1 MFLFDVLHLL
11 NEFHVFTSP
20 IKTFISMGV
29 IFILSEVLCW
39 HVAWSVKC
47 ICLFQPSR
55 NSIKTLRTSN
65 ETTKLWWN
73 RYYIYFVNKNSNE
86 SDSTIS
92 STLEIIYCHGAGG
105 YHYIIMFTNHI
116 TIITILVSIFIMTMA
131 HICFCNFFLLLRCS
145 YIWRQFQNQIDMS

>member
-86 SDSTIS
+86 SDS
-92 STLEIIYCHGAGG
+92 
-105 YHYIIMFTNHI
+105 
-116 TIITILVSIFIMTMA
+116 ILDAFVIHKEYWNSMIPEIFIVKSW
-131 HICFCNFFLLLRCS
+131 FLK
-145 YIWRQFQNQIDMS
+145 WRQMKIKIDLIYFLQYIE

>member
-86 SDSTIS
+86 SDSI
-92 STLEIIYCHGAGG
+92 
-105 YHYIIMFTNHI
+105 IIMMTFLKSSIEDVLLSRIFHVINYEI
-116 TIITILVSIFIMTMA
+116 NTIWNLEKKV
-131 HICFCNFFLLLRCS
+131 LQ
-145 YIWRQFQNQIDMS
+145 YFQK

>member
-86 SDSTIS
+86 SDSTIYKMS
-92 STLEIIYCHGAGG
+92 INYNILNFMLNKK
-105 YHYIIMFTNHI
+105 IMLN
-116 TIITILVSIFIMTMA
+116 ILI
-131 HICFCNFFLLLRCS
+131 FFLITKHSLQMKFEVGRGIQLTCPPVS
-145 YIWRQFQNQIDMS
+145 FDKL

>member
-86 SDSTIS
+86 SDSIWWK
-92 STLEIIYCHGAGG
+92 IKWWQFFMPH
-105 YHYIIMFTNHI
+105 HQN
-116 TIITILVSIFIMTMA
+116 ILIKVLNKQGFEHDWMIG
-131 HICFCNFFLLLRCS
+131 LLLYCS
-145 YIWRQFQNQIDMS
+145 LSGNSW

>member
-73 RYYIYFVNKNSNE
+73 RYYIYFVNKNSKE
-86 SDSTIS
+86 SDSTYPPSPLTPQQKKFLCRFGWIGTMKKINKFGVITRP
-92 STLEIIYCHGAGG
+92 ST
-105 YHYIIMFTNHI
+105 YIGCNNI
-116 TIITILVSIFIMTMA
+116 TTFFFWPPPLVF
-131 HICFCNFFLLLRCS
+131 R
-145 YIWRQFQNQIDMS
+145 

>member
-86 SDSTIS
+86 SDSNIRWTFAYQKTTYHTLNGLFIS
-92 STLEIIYCHGAGG
+92 GYDDLEAKMKFWPIRSQLLS
-105 YHYIIMFTNHI
+105 MLKT
-116 TIITILVSIFIMTMA
+116 S
-131 HICFCNFFLLLRCS
+131 FL
-145 YIWRQFQNQIDMS
+145 

>member
-86 SDSTIS
+86 SDSTCKHLLTLTLFKFCYICWAVLCNVWLYFHFLDIS
-92 STLEIIYCHGAGG
+92 
-105 YHYIIMFTNHI
+105 
-116 TIITILVSIFIMTMA
+116 LVNDENPMGISK
-131 HICFCNFFLLLRCS
+131 
-145 YIWRQFQNQIDMS
+145 

>member
-86 SDSTIS
+86 SDSIWKANMS
-92 STLEIIYCHGAGG
+92 RLLLGAP
-105 YHYIIMFTNHI
+105 IKFTSKQPNLKFLW
-116 TIITILVSIFIMTMA
+116 TK
-131 HICFCNFFLLLRCS
+131 NFFKSSVLVNSLQVWKIFFCGCVGSGLL
-145 YIWRQFQNQIDMS
+145 QH